1 MSVEATTWALHQQAV
16 TDPGARAVLFGLAN
30 HANHEGR
37 HAFPS
42 VDLLRRYTGL
52 GRRTVIAK
60 LKLLQDKGLIRK
72 GNQRVAAAIIDRA
85 DRRPTVYDLALG
97 MGLEELE
104 PIGDEQAPDMPPEPG
119 ANSAPRGNDSRGAQ
133 AAPRGDSGLQDS
145 ANGVQMTTP
154 RGAGAAPEPSG
165 TNPHSLSGAGD
176 APSEH
181 PVFEQAAGHDDDG
194 QPPAGDH
201 RFAMTLDWQ
210 PEPEAFAMAC
220 QRAGLPADTEYA
232 PAQLAKFTAH
242 HADAP
247 GRRHG
252 QAAWV
257 AKFVDWIRNDARRAP
272 PAAGSATG
280 GQPHGHRT
288 GPAGQRQRF
297 SNLSAAEARRELERR
312 RRAQDPAAP
321 GGSVY
326 DGELDPGH

>member
-1 MSVEATTWALHQQAV
+1 MSVEATSWALHQQAV

-60 LKLLQDKGLIRK
+60 LKLLQEEGLIRK

-97 MGLEELE
+97 VGLEDLE
-104 PIGDEQAPDMPPEPG
+104 PVGDEQEPDMPIEPG
-119 ANSAPRGNDSRGAQ
+119 ANAAPRGKDSRGAQ
-133 AAPRGDSGLQDS
+133 DAPREENGVQNS
-145 ANGVQMTTP
+145 ANGVQMTTL
-154 RGAGAAPEPSG
+154 RGAGAAPETSL
-165 TNPHSLSGAGD
+165 TNPYSLSGASGN
-176 APSEH
+176 PNEH
-181 PVFEQAAGHDDDG
+181 QVFGQAAGRDDDG
-194 QPPAGDH
+194 QPPASDH

-220 QRAGLPADTEYA
+220 QRACLAADTEYT

-252 QAAWV
+252 QAAWL
-257 AKFVDWIRNDARRAP
+257 AKFVDWIRNDDRRAQ
-272 PAAGSATG
+272 AAKSATTG
-280 GQPHGHRT
+280 GQPHGNRT
-288 GPAGQRQRF
+288 GHAGQRQRF
-297 SNLSAAEARRELERR
+297 ANLSAAEARRIVEQRR
-312 RRAQDPAAP
+312 REQAAGP
-321 GGSVY
+321 SGGEVY
-326 DGELDPGH
+326 DGDTGPGH

>member
-1 MSVEATTWALHQQAV
+1 MSVEATSWALQQQAV
-16 TDPGARAVLFGLAN
+16 TDPGARSVLFGLAN

-60 LKLLQDKGLIRK
+60 LKLLQQAGLIRK

-97 MGLEELE
+97 MGLESVE
-104 PIGDEQAPDMPPEPG
+104 PIGDEQEPDMPTEPG
-119 ANSAPRGNDSRGAQ
+119 ANAAPRGNGSRDAQ
-133 AAPRGDSGLQDS
+133 AAPREGNGVQDS

-165 TNPHSLSGAGD
+165 TNPNSLSGAGD
-176 APSEH
+176 EH
-181 PVFEQAAGHDDDG
+181 PMFGQAAGRDDDG
-194 QPPAGDH
+194 QPPAGVH
-201 RFAMTLDWQ
+201 RVAMTLGWQ

-220 QRAGLPADTEYA
+220 QRAGLAADTEYT

-252 QAAWV
+252 QAAWL
-257 AKFVDWIRNDARRAP
+257 AKFVDWIRNDDRRAQ
-272 PAAGSATG
+272 AAASATTG
-280 GQPHGHRT
+280 GQPHGNRT
-288 GPAGQRQRF
+288 GHAGQRQRF
-297 SNLSAAEARRELERR
+297 ANLSAAEGRRLVEQRRREQ
-312 RRAQDPAAP
+312 AAGAP
-321 GGSVY
+321 GGEIY
-326 DGELDPGH
+326 DGDAGAGH

>member
-42 VDLLRRYTGL
+42 VELLRRYTGL

-60 LKLLQDKGLIRK
+60 LKLLQEEGVIRK

-97 MGLEELE
+97 MGLEGVA
-104 PIGDEQAPDMPPEPG
+104 PIGDEQEPDMQTKPG
-119 ANSAPRGNDSRGAQ
+119 AIIAPRGNGSRDADS
-133 AAPRGDSGLQDS
+133 APREGSGVQDS

-154 RGAGAAPEPSG
+154 RGAGAAPEPSL
-165 TNPHSLSGAGD
+165 TNPYSLSVEGGE
-176 APSEH
+176 PSEH
-181 PVFEQAAGHDDDG
+181 PIFEQAVGRGDDG
-194 QPPAGDH
+194 QPLASDH

-220 QRAGLPADTEYA
+220 QRAALATDTEYT

-242 HADAP
+242 HADSP
-247 GRRHG
+247 GRCHG

-257 AKFVDWIRNDARRAP
+257 AKFVDWIRNDNRRTK
-272 PAAGSATG
+272 AASATTG
-280 GQPHGHRT
+280 DRHANRTGHAGQPH
-288 GPAGQRQRF
+288 AQ
-297 SNLSAAEARRELERR
+297 LSAGEAR
-312 RRAQDPAAP
+312 RRAQQQRQGQAAGAPA
-321 GGSVY
+321 GSVY
-326 DGELDPGH
+326 DGDYAPGH